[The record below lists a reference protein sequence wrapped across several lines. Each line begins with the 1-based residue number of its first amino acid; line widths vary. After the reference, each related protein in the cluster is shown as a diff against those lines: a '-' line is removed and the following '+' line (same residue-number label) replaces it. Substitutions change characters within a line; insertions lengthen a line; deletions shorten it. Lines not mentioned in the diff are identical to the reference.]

1 MKLTESHY
9 SMLRK
14 LNNRSLEVRQMTLL
28 SHSHSSDIH
37 IERWLNDLQKQGL
50 AVYIEPLWHIT
61 NAGREQFAKYTNG
74 VAEIFNKRGKKK
86 VYDQEIYEGFD
97 PSKEVYRKGSLDF
110 LLCPSLAFNERVYK
124 DTYLA
129 RVARRELV

>member
-61 NAGREQFAKYTNG
+61 NAGRKQFAKYTDG
-74 VAEIFNKRGKKK
+74 VAQIFNKRGKKK

-129 RVARRELV
+129 RVARREQV

>member
-37 IERWLNDLQKQGL
+37 IERWLNDLQKQGF
-50 AVYIEPLWHIT
+50 AVFIDPLWHIT
-61 NAGREQFAKYTNG
+61 NAGREQFAKYNNG
-74 VAEIFNKRGKKK
+74 FAEIFNKRGKKK

-97 PSKEVYRKGSLDF
+97 PAKEVYRKGSLDF
-110 LLCPSLAFNERVYK
+110 LLCPSLSFNERVYK
-124 DTYLA
+124 DSYLA
-129 RVARRELV
+129 RVARREKV